1 MNALQSLTGGPTPGA
16 AGIGMPPRGPGQSL
30 GGMGGLGAMGQPL
43 PLSGQPPP
51 GTSGMAPHGMAVVST
66 ATPQS
71 EYYTPWQVT
80 LHVIL
85 VFSVLMGK
93 VSRSPDSSVM
103 DSRCAGKMSQAFS

>member
-1 MNALQSLTGGPTPGA
+1 MHCRALLVD
-16 AGIGMPPRGPGQSL
+16 PPQEQL
-30 GGMGGLGAMGQPL
+30 GLACLLGAQDSPWVGWVALALWGQPL

-80 LHVIL
+80 LHAIL
-85 VFSVLMGK
+85 VLSVLMGK
-93 VSRSPDSSVM
+93 VSRSPDSSVV
-103 DSRCAGKMSQAFS
+103 DSRYCRGML